1 MANTSPRPSI
11 GTSTGLVTYVD
22 GGGNTYP
29 AVVLNDYGAAVNI
42 SPTSGCVDLAY
53 VDTNP
58 ADAVLPEDFTAKAH
72 GRKLIYSDSVPD
84 QGNAGVTS
92 ATNVPVVTTVATSI
106 TSTSTSA
113 TVSSAVGIAPAGS
126 VTGTGIP
133 ASTTYTLSGTTVT
146 LSAAATATNGTA
158 SLTFTPASPSN
169 LVVTGST
176 TGIPSTGYVTGPGI
190 PQSMIPN
197 PVAALQPT
205 NPDLPAMIPAGTPY
219 TLSGSTVT
227 LANGVIPTTGATGAL
242 LFFSAQPIGYWR
254 YPTSYTI

>member
-1 MANTSPRPSI
+1 MANTSPRPAI

-22 GGGNTYP
+22 SGGNTYP
-29 AVVLNDYGAAVNI
+29 ALVAFDFASASAAANLGA
-42 SPTSGCVDLAY
+42 VDLEY
-53 VDTNP
+53 IDTN
-58 ADAVLPEDFTAKAH
+58 AANVVQPEDLTATYK
-72 GRKLIYSDSVPD
+72 GRKSVRANGVPD
-84 QGNAGVTS
+84 AGNAGVTS

-190 PQSMIPN
+190 PSSMIAN
-197 PVAALQPT
+197 PAA
-205 NPDLPAMIPAGTPY
+205 NPLFPDIPATIPAGTPY

-227 LANGVIPTTGATGAL
+227 LAGGVIPTAGATGAL
-242 LFFSAQPIGYWR
+242 LFFSAAPTNYWR